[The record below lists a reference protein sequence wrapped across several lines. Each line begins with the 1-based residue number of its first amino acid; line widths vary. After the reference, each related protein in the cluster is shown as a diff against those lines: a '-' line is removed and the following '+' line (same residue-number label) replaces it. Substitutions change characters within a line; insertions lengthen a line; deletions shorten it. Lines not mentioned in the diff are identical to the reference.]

1 MANDAKTPIFILQ
14 PYVDENGL
22 QWLSCSP
29 DNGQTVY
36 KEYGPEG
43 KIYRQ
48 RDAKMIQ
55 QLTFEHICFK
65 YKGNDNQLFTDLDV
79 TMETGQVVGILGAS
93 GSGKTTLTEI
103 LLGQLKPTCQQFR
116 ILENG
121 KPVTA
126 GSRSWSYVPQQ
137 NLLREYLKVSETF
150 DFYADHHL
158 KGSGKLTKKHR
169 IAGIMDDLGL
179 TEFAN
184 KKISELSGGQK
195 RRVSIG
201 IELLSPS
208 PYFILDEPSS
218 GLDAL
223 SDRNLLRTLKILA
236 KSANKSIVV
245 ITHNTEN
252 LAIFDKIIFL
262 SKGRPTFAGTY
273 EELLLEYKTSDPY
286 MIRKYMDMNIADVYQ
301 ELNASTRI
309 YKI

>member
-1 MANDAKTPIFILQ
+1 METN
-14 PYVDENGL
+14 
-22 QWLSCSP
+22 
-29 DNGQTVY
+29 
-36 KEYGPEG
+36 
-43 KIYRQ
+43 
-48 RDAKMIQ
+48 

-195 RRVSIG
+195 QRAAIARAFIG
-201 IELLSPS
+201 NPQV
-208 PYFILDEPSS
+208 ILADEPTAS
-218 GLDAL
+218 LDP
-223 SDRNLLRTLKILA
+223 DRGQEIAQLIRKEVKSKN
-236 KSANKSIVV
+236 KSAIMVTHDRSI
-245 ITHNTEN
+245 
-252 LAIFDKIIFL
+252 L
-262 SKGRPTFAGTY
+262 TY
-273 EELLLEYKTSDPY
+273 VDTIYELKHGQLLKVEKVD
-286 MIRKYMDMNIADVYQ
+286 
-301 ELNASTRI
+301 
-309 YKI
+309 

>member
-1 MANDAKTPIFILQ
+1 METN
-14 PYVDENGL
+14 
-22 QWLSCSP
+22 
-29 DNGQTVY
+29 
-36 KEYGPEG
+36 
-43 KIYRQ
+43 
-48 RDAKMIQ
+48 

-158 KGSGKLTKKHR
+158 KGGGKLTKKHR

-223 SDRNLLRTLKILA
+223 SDRNLLRTL
-236 KSANKSIVV
+236 
-245 ITHNTEN
+245 
-252 LAIFDKIIFL
+252 
-262 SKGRPTFAGTY
+262 
-273 EELLLEYKTSDPY
+273 
-286 MIRKYMDMNIADVYQ
+286 
-301 ELNASTRI
+301 
-309 YKI
+309 

>member
-1 MANDAKTPIFILQ
+1 METN
-14 PYVDENGL
+14 
-22 QWLSCSP
+22 
-29 DNGQTVY
+29 
-36 KEYGPEG
+36 
-43 KIYRQ
+43 
-48 RDAKMIQ
+48 

-79 TMETGQVVGILGAS
+79 TMETGRVVGILGAS

-184 KKISELSGGQK
+184 KKISELSGGK
-195 RRVSIG
+195 NAVSPLVSSFLALVPTLSLMSRLQAWM
-201 IELLSPS
+201 LLV
-208 PYFILDEPSS
+208 
-218 GLDAL
+218 
-223 SDRNLLRTLKILA
+223 T
-236 KSANKSIVV
+236 V
-245 ITHNTEN
+245 I
-252 LAIFDKIIFL
+252 
-262 SKGRPTFAGTY
+262 SYVP
-273 EELLLEYKTSDPY
+273 
-286 MIRKYMDMNIADVYQ
+286 
-301 ELNASTRI
+301 
-309 YKI
+309 

>member
-1 MANDAKTPIFILQ
+1 METN
-14 PYVDENGL
+14 
-22 QWLSCSP
+22 
-29 DNGQTVY
+29 
-36 KEYGPEG
+36 
-43 KIYRQ
+43 
-48 RDAKMIQ
+48 

-184 KKISELSGGQK
+184 KKISELSGG
-195 RRVSIG
+195 
-201 IELLSPS
+201 
-208 PYFILDEPSS
+208 
-218 GLDAL
+218 
-223 SDRNLLRTLKILA
+223 A
-236 KSANKSIVV
+236 K
-245 ITHNTEN
+245 TPCLHWY
-252 LAIFDKIIFL
+252 
-262 SKGRPTFAGTY
+262 R
-273 EELLLEYKTSDPY
+273 
-286 MIRKYMDMNIADVYQ
+286 
-301 ELNASTRI
+301 AS
-309 YKI
+309 

>member
-1 MANDAKTPIFILQ
+1 METN
-14 PYVDENGL
+14 
-22 QWLSCSP
+22 
-29 DNGQTVY
+29 
-36 KEYGPEG
+36 
-43 KIYRQ
+43 
-48 RDAKMIQ
+48 

-195 RRVSIG
+195 RRV
-201 IELLSPS
+201 
-208 PYFILDEPSS
+208 FI
-218 GLDAL
+218 
-223 SDRNLLRTLKILA
+223 
-236 KSANKSIVV
+236 
-245 ITHNTEN
+245 
-252 LAIFDKIIFL
+252 IIFTVFALIVLKNVVSLLVSSFLALVPTL
-262 SKGRPTFAGTY
+262 S
-273 EELLLEYKTSDPY
+273 L
-286 MIRKYMDMNIADVYQ
+286 MNRLQVWMPLVTVISYVP
-301 ELNASTRI
+301 
-309 YKI
+309 

>member
-1 MANDAKTPIFILQ
+1 
-14 PYVDENGL
+14 
-22 QWLSCSP
+22 
-29 DNGQTVY
+29 
-36 KEYGPEG
+36 
-43 KIYRQ
+43 
-48 RDAKMIQ
+48 
-55 QLTFEHICFK
+55 
-65 YKGNDNQLFTDLDV
+65 
-79 TMETGQVVGILGAS
+79 
-93 GSGKTTLTEI
+93 
-103 LLGQLKPTCQQFR
+103 
-116 ILENG
+116 
-121 KPVTA
+121 VTA

-223 SDRNLLRTLKILA
+223 SDRNLLRTLKSWLNQLT
-236 KSANKSIVV
+236 S
-245 ITHNTEN
+245 
-252 LAIFDKIIFL
+252 LL
-262 SKGRPTFAGTY
+262 W
-273 EELLLEYKTSDPY
+273 LLLTIQKFGYF
-286 MIRKYMDMNIADVYQ
+286 
-301 ELNASTRI
+301 
-309 YKI
+309 

>member
-1 MANDAKTPIFILQ
+1 METN
-14 PYVDENGL
+14 
-22 QWLSCSP
+22 
-29 DNGQTVY
+29 
-36 KEYGPEG
+36 
-43 KIYRQ
+43 
-48 RDAKMIQ
+48 

-150 DFYADHHL
+150 DFYAAHHL
-158 KGSGKLTKKHR
+158 KGSSKSTKKQR

-184 KKISELSGGQK
+184 K
-195 RRVSIG
+195 
-201 IELLSPS
+201 
-208 PYFILDEPSS
+208 
-218 GLDAL
+218 
-223 SDRNLLRTLKILA
+223 
-236 KSANKSIVV
+236 
-245 ITHNTEN
+245 
-252 LAIFDKIIFL
+252 
-262 SKGRPTFAGTY
+262 
-273 EELLLEYKTSDPY
+273 
-286 MIRKYMDMNIADVYQ
+286 
-301 ELNASTRI
+301 
-309 YKI
+309 

>member
-1 MANDAKTPIFILQ
+1 MGDVVIDFDNVSFSYGTQTEGSLRNINFKVKEGEFIL
-14 PYVDENGL
+14 L
-22 QWLSCSP
+22 
-29 DNGQTVY
+29 
-36 KEYGPEG
+36 
-43 KIYRQ
+43 
-48 RDAKMIQ
+48 
-55 QLTFEHICFK
+55 
-65 YKGNDNQLFTDLDV
+65 
-79 TMETGQVVGILGAS
+79 TGQS

-273 EELLLEYKTSDPY
+273 EDLLLEYKTSDPY

>member
-1 MANDAKTPIFILQ
+1 METN
-14 PYVDENGL
+14 
-22 QWLSCSP
+22 
-29 DNGQTVY
+29 
-36 KEYGPEG
+36 
-43 KIYRQ
+43 
-48 RDAKMIQ
+48 

-158 KGSGKLTKKHR
+158 KGGGKLTKKHR

-184 KKISELSGGQK
+184 KKISELSGGQNV
-195 RRVSIG
+195 VS
-201 IELLSPS
+201 LLVSSFLALVP
-208 PYFILDEPSS
+208 ILFLMNRLQVWMP
-218 GLDAL
+218 LV
-223 SDRNLLRTLKILA
+223 
-236 KSANKSIVV
+236 IVISYV
-245 ITHNTEN
+245 
-252 LAIFDKIIFL
+252 
-262 SKGRPTFAGTY
+262 P
-273 EELLLEYKTSDPY
+273 
-286 MIRKYMDMNIADVYQ
+286 
-301 ELNASTRI
+301 
-309 YKI
+309 

>member
-1 MANDAKTPIFILQ
+1 M
-14 PYVDENGL
+14 
-22 QWLSCSP
+22 
-29 DNGQTVY
+29 
-36 KEYGPEG
+36 
-43 KIYRQ
+43 
-48 RDAKMIQ
+48 
-55 QLTFEHICFK
+55 
-65 YKGNDNQLFTDLDV
+65 
-79 TMETGQVVGILGAS
+79 
-93 GSGKTTLTEI
+93 
-103 LLGQLKPTCQQFR
+103 
-116 ILENG
+116 
-121 KPVTA
+121 TA

-223 SDRNLLRTLKILA
+223 SDRNLLL
-236 KSANKSIVV
+236 
-245 ITHNTEN
+245 
-252 LAIFDKIIFL
+252 
-262 SKGRPTFAGTY
+262 P
-273 EELLLEYKTSDPY
+273 
-286 MIRKYMDMNIADVYQ
+286 
-301 ELNASTRI
+301 
-309 YKI
+309 

>member
-1 MANDAKTPIFILQ
+1 METN
-14 PYVDENGL
+14 
-22 QWLSCSP
+22 
-29 DNGQTVY
+29 
-36 KEYGPEG
+36 
-43 KIYRQ
+43 
-48 RDAKMIQ
+48 

-184 KKISELSGGQK
+184 KKISELSGGQNV
-195 RRVSIG
+195 VS
-201 IELLSPS
+201 LLV
-208 PYFILDEPSS
+208 SS
-218 GLDAL
+218 FLAL
-223 SDRNLLRTLKILA
+223 VPTLSLM
-236 KSANKSIVV
+236 SRLQVWMPLV
-245 ITHNTEN
+245 TE
-252 LAIFDKIIFL
+252 I
-262 SKGRPTFAGTY
+262 SYVP
-273 EELLLEYKTSDPY
+273 
-286 MIRKYMDMNIADVYQ
+286 
-301 ELNASTRI
+301 
-309 YKI
+309 

>member
-1 MANDAKTPIFILQ
+1 METN
-14 PYVDENGL
+14 
-22 QWLSCSP
+22 
-29 DNGQTVY
+29 
-36 KEYGPEG
+36 
-43 KIYRQ
+43 
-48 RDAKMIQ
+48 

-208 PYFILDEPSS
+208 PCFILDEPSS

>member
-1 MANDAKTPIFILQ
+1 METN
-14 PYVDENGL
+14 
-22 QWLSCSP
+22 
-29 DNGQTVY
+29 
-36 KEYGPEG
+36 
-43 KIYRQ
+43 
-48 RDAKMIQ
+48 

-195 RRVSIG
+195 QRIAIARG
-201 IELLSPS
+201 LAMNPELLL
-208 PYFILDEPSS
+208 FDEPTSA
-218 GLDAL
+218 LDPETIGDVLAVMQ
-223 SDRNLLRTLKILA
+223 NLA
-236 KSANKSIVV
+236 KGGMNMVV
-245 ITHNTEN
+245 VTHEMGFARSVADRIIFMAEGQVLVDTTDVDGFFDNPTEPR
-252 LAIFDKIIFL
+252 AVQFL
-262 SKGRPTFAGTY
+262 SKIIDHN
-273 EELLLEYKTSDPY
+273 SD
-286 MIRKYMDMNIADVYQ
+286 RVQVDA
-301 ELNASTRI
+301 
-309 YKI
+309 

>member
-1 MANDAKTPIFILQ
+1 METN
-14 PYVDENGL
+14 
-22 QWLSCSP
+22 
-29 DNGQTVY
+29 
-36 KEYGPEG
+36 
-43 KIYRQ
+43 
-48 RDAKMIQ
+48 

-79 TMETGQVVGILGAS
+79 TYLETGQVVGILGAS

-179 TEFAN
+179 TEFADQKYQSFLVGKN
-184 KKISELSGGQK
+184 VVSLLVSSFLALVPTLSLMSRLTVWMPLVIVISY
-195 RRVSIG
+195 V
-201 IELLSPS
+201 P
-208 PYFILDEPSS
+208 
-218 GLDAL
+218 
-223 SDRNLLRTLKILA
+223 
-236 KSANKSIVV
+236 
-245 ITHNTEN
+245 
-252 LAIFDKIIFL
+252 
-262 SKGRPTFAGTY
+262 
-273 EELLLEYKTSDPY
+273 
-286 MIRKYMDMNIADVYQ
+286 
-301 ELNASTRI
+301 
-309 YKI
+309 

>member
-1 MANDAKTPIFILQ
+1 METN
-14 PYVDENGL
+14 
-22 QWLSCSP
+22 
-29 DNGQTVY
+29 
-36 KEYGPEG
+36 
-43 KIYRQ
+43 
-48 RDAKMIQ
+48 

-150 DFYADHHL
+150 DFYAAHHL
-158 KGSGKLTKKHR
+158 KGSSKSTKRQR
-169 IAGIMDDLGL
+169 IAGIMEDLGL
-179 TEFAN
+179 AEFAN

-236 KSANKSIVV
+236 KSAHKSIVV

>member
-1 MANDAKTPIFILQ
+1 METN
-14 PYVDENGL
+14 
-22 QWLSCSP
+22 
-29 DNGQTVY
+29 
-36 KEYGPEG
+36 
-43 KIYRQ
+43 
-48 RDAKMIQ
+48 

-93 GSGKTTLTEI
+93 GSGKSTLTEI

-179 TEFAN
+179 TEFA
-184 KKISELSGGQK
+184 
-195 RRVSIG
+195 
-201 IELLSPS
+201 
-208 PYFILDEPSS
+208 Y
-218 GLDAL
+218 
-223 SDRNLLRTLKILA
+223 
-236 KSANKSIVV
+236 NKSIVV